1 MIFQVM
7 HSGYRTDVAKVMH
20 LEEDEAEIWF
30 ESDGAEM
37 RWGFHISW
45 KIVSSLISIFYL
57 LQDRIGQAL
66 QDGQELEGV
75 LKAVNWFHI
84 FFFFRFFW
92 HENL

>member
-37 RWGFHISW
+37 R
-45 KIVSSLISIFYL
+45 
-57 LQDRIGQAL
+57 
-66 QDGQELEGV
+66 
-75 LKAVNWFHI
+75 
-84 FFFFRFFW
+84 
-92 HENL
+92 